1 MGAPFHYTYL
11 RILLKCEVITYQDHV
26 HHHYRMNTR
35 PNPHIYL
42 AGQIHFIGFGPNPN
56 LYSLRY
62 PDNGLGPNPNLYPIK
77 LSKIGAQHI

>member
-1 MGAPFHYTYL
+1 
-11 RILLKCEVITYQDHV
+11 
-26 HHHYRMNTR
+26 MNTR

-42 AGQIHFIGFGPNPN
+42 AGQIHFIVFGPNPN
-56 LYSLRY
+56 LYSLSY